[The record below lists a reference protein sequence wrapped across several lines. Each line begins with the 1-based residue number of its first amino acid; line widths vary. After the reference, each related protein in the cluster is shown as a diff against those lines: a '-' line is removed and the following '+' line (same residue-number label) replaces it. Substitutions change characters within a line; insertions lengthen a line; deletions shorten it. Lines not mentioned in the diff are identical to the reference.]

1 MTLFS
6 AVSGEEMQA
15 ARIVTGVA
23 MALFVG
29 VSVAPGLRR
38 HAGTIRLALLVVY
51 LVVCA
56 VFVVTVL
63 WR

>member
-1 MTLFS
+1 VTLFS
-6 AVSGEEMQA
+6 AVSGEDMRT

-63 WR
+63 LR

>member
-1 MTLFS
+1 VTLFS
-6 AVSGEEMQA
+6 AVSGEDMRT

-38 HAGTIRLALLVVY
+38 NAGTIRLALLVGY
-51 LVVCA
+51 LAVCV
-56 VFVVTVL
+56 VFVATVL
-63 WR
+63 SR